1 MGPKVSSNIP
11 MGRLLLYVP
20 EWTATHSSCFKSQFF
35 LFLSYKTVLP
45 PHSPCL
51 PAVYNVDRLSQ
62 VSFFREVNINTPKG
76 RKREEKE
83 RRKEFENTKT
93 KISMQNLM
101 QL

>member
-1 MGPKVSSNIP
+1 
-11 MGRLLLYVP
+11 
-20 EWTATHSSCFKSQFF
+20 
-35 LFLSYKTVLP
+35 
-45 PHSPCL
+45 
-51 PAVYNVDRLSQ
+51 VYNVDRLSQ